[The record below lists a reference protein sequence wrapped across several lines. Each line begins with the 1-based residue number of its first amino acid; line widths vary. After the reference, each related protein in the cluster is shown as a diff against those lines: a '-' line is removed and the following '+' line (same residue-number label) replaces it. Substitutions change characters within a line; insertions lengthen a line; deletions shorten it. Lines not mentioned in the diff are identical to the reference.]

1 MQSTTLCLPVQG
13 RPAERILLGLK
24 KTGFG
29 CGKYNGFGGKF
40 EEGETAVAAAVR
52 ELKEECGLAVQE
64 ADLEYVG
71 ELQFVFPASP
81 ELDHDV
87 QLYVVYTWQGEP
99 QETPEMKP
107 EWFAIADIP
116 YKQMWA
122 DDIYWLP
129 AVLKGKKISG
139 RVIFGENN
147 EDVEDIT
154 IRSK

>member
-1 MQSTTLCLPVQG
+1 MRSTTLCLPVQG

-40 EEGETAVAAAVR
+40 EEGETAAAAAVR
-52 ELKEECGLAVQE
+52 ELKEECGLAACE

-87 QLYVVYTWQGEP
+87 QLYVVPTWQGEP
-99 QETPEMKP
+99 QESPEMKP

-154 IRSK
+154 IRSL